1 MMKIANIPEREIRR
15 FIQGYTDMDRQY
27 EFLLDVVN
35 KYYNGRFTDLIFSL
49 IDGESEDF
57 RRVDESLLLLDDVDH
72 DRVRF
77 MLELKRSLDLGTTN
91 KKTCVYIIR
100 DLQDCFVDLSYLS
113 EFDKLLEAYCNEVK
127 EIDIYCILR
136 RVLDIFVFDFI
147 DETGIVDLDVRRRE
161 IFIYLIKNNDNLELV
176 LY

>member
-27 EFLLDVVN
+27 DFLLDVVN
-35 KYYNGRFTDLIFSL
+35 KYYNRRFTDLIFSL

-57 RRVDESLLLLDDVDH
+57 RRVDESLLCLDDVDH
-72 DRVRF
+72 DRISF
-77 MLELKRSLDLGTTN
+77 ILNLKNALDAGN
-91 KKTCVYIIR
+91 RRESTCVYLVR
-100 DLQDCFVDLSYLS
+100 DLSDGFVDLSYLS

-147 DETGIVDLDVRRRE
+147 DEADVVDSDVRRQE
-161 IFIYLIKNNDNLELV
+161 VFIYLSKNHDNLELV